1 MLNMKSLIASF
12 VCFLAVTIGAA
23 RMANADIIFDFAQ
36 QSGVAENT
44 GLRRAVYLGRLFNGQ
59 DGGPFRRMDS
69 MYAAITL
76 AQASGVRLF
85 VGNGSTN
92 FDNALAQ
99 GRMTDTGIRVTNSEQ
114 NRTETI
120 FIPGSFT
127 PGQIGP
133 NAPFQIDEQAG
144 TAIFNSLAT
153 NKRLDF
159 WLVGDSN
166 SGFTVPST
174 VGGDPA
180 FFIAQF
186 HTTVPE
192 PTSILL
198 AGAGVGYVVARMR
211 GKKSK
216 KQSASTEVR

>member
-1 MLNMKSLIASF
+1 
-12 VCFLAVTIGAA
+12 
-23 RMANADIIFDFAQ
+23 
-36 QSGVAENT
+36 
-44 GLRRAVYLGRLFNGQ
+44 
-59 DGGPFRRMDS
+59 
-69 MYAAITL
+69 
-76 AQASGVRLF
+76 

-92 FDNALAQ
+92 FDNAFAQ

-174 VGGDPA
+174 VGGDAA

-216 KQSASTEVR
+216 KQSASTEVG